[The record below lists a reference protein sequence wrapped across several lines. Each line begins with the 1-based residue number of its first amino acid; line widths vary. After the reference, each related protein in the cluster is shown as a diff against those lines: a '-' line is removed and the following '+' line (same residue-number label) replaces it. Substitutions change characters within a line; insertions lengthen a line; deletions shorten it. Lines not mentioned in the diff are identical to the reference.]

1 MFISLLK
8 RVWRKMLSTFV
19 ASATA
24 LETID
29 ERGLPLCPLG
39 DSWLFGKEFGSALN
53 TGLIME
59 DGAAIIPADF

>member
-1 MFISLLK
+1 
-8 RVWRKMLSTFV
+8 MLSTFV